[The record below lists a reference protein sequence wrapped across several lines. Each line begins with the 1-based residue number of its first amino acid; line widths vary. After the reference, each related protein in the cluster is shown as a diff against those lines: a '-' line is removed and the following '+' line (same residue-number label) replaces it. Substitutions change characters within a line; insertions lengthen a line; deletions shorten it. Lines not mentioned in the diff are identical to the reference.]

1 MIEMYDAIV
10 VGGGPTGATAGKVL
24 AEKGFSVLIVERCK
38 LPRYKSCSGMVIKKT
53 VDLVDK
59 HFGCQI
65 PDFVKCT
72 PFDNYGMVF
81 VNDDGKE
88 YKFEQ
93 KGYNVWRS
101 SFDNFLLDKAIEKGA
116 KVIDCASVVSC
127 ENKGDFIEATIV
139 DKTSSIHKARYL
151 IDCEG
156 AIGTLKRS
164 LFGDDKDFIIT
175 YQAFYKGTINLDP
188 HYFYAYLQ
196 HTLSEYDA
204 WFNVKDDMLVLG
216 VAVKDPSKIKAC
228 YTNFIG
234 YMKSNHSLMLQ
245 EKIKEEKWIMPH
257 IRPDFKINY
266 GNKRVLFAGEVA
278 GFLNPMGEGV
288 SCGIESGYACA
299 MAIADN
305 FDNSENVIP
314 CYRQYSA
321 ETLAYM
327 KRQWHLVSLMSKRF
341 KDMKNKS

>member
-1 MIEMYDAIV
+1 MHDVII
-10 VGGGPTGATAGKVL
+10 VGGGPTGATAGKIL

-38 LPRYKSCSGMVIKKT
+38 LPRYKSCSGMLIKKSI
-53 VDLVDK
+53 DAVDK
-59 HFGCQI
+59 YLGYQI
-65 PDFVKCT
+65 PDSVKCS

-93 KGYNVWRS
+93 KGFNVWRS

-116 KVIDCASVVSC
+116 KVIDCASVISC
-127 ENKGDFIEATIV
+127 KQNDDYVEVAIAG
-139 DKTSSIHKARYL
+139 KTSYKEKARYL

-156 AIGTLKRS
+156 ATGTLKRS
-164 LFGDDKDFIIT
+164 LFSNDKDYITT
-175 YQAFYKGTINLDP
+175 YQAFYNGSINLDP

-196 HTLSEYDA
+196 PTLSEYDA

-216 VAVKDPSKIKAC
+216 VAVKDTGKIKS
-228 YTNFIG
+228 YFSNFID
-234 YMKSNHSLMLQ
+234 YMKSNHGLVLQ
-245 EKIKEEKWIMPH
+245 EKVKEEKWIMPH
-257 IRPDFKINY
+257 IHPDFKIDY
-266 GNKRVLFAGEVA
+266 GIGRILLAGEVA
-278 GFLNPMGEGV
+278 GFLNPMGEGI

-305 FDNSENVIP
+305 FVNSKSVLS
-314 CYRQYSA
+314 CYRQNSA

-327 KRQWHLVSLMSKRF
+327 KRQWHLVGLMSNRF
-341 KDMKNKS
+341 GDMRNKT